1 MHVHDSHLKAYLR
14 NSFPSVRD
22 FDDVVQE
29 SYLRAWKARIKHP
42 IHTAKG
48 FLFEIAR
55 HIAVDLIRRQKV
67 SPIEQIGNLSGL
79 PVIEDNS
86 AVVEI
91 VSENEK
97 IAFVADAM
105 EEVASAHVVV
115 EVVMLRK
122 LKNLPRR
129 QVAARLMISEKAVD
143 ERLSRGMRRL
153 GHIFRD
159 RGIDGYFPS

>member
-1 MHVHDSHLKAYLR
+1 VHVHDSQLRAYLR

-86 AVVEI
+86 AVVER

-97 IAFVADAM
+97 IAFVADAL
-105 EEVASAHVVV
+105 EVLPARCR

-122 LKNLPRR
+122 LKNLPRHE
-129 QVAARLMISEKAVD
+129 VAARLMISEKTVD
-143 ERLSRGMRRL
+143 EHLSRGMKRL
-153 GHIFRD
+153 EAYFRD
-159 RGIDGYFPS
+159 RGIDGYFPP